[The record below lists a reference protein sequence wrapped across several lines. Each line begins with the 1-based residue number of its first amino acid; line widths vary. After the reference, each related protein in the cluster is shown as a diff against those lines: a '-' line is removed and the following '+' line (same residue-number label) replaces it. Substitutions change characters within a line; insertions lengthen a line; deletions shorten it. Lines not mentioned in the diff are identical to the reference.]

1 MDIYFIIVLVL
12 LALAAFDL
20 VVGVSNDA
28 VNFLNSAIGSKA
40 APRFVIMIV
49 ASLGIMIGAIFSSG
63 MMEVARS
70 GIFNPAMFTFEQ
82 VMVIFLAVMIT
93 DVLLIDFFNTLGMP
107 TSTTVSLVFD
117 LLGASVVVSLLSIV
131 SQDGDISAISE
142 YINTAKV
149 LTIISAIF
157 ISVAIAFSVG
167 TIVQFFARLLFSFN
181 YKNSYRYYG
190 AIWGGFSITAII
202 YFIIMKGLKGTTLS
216 SEALMAYIDANTGLI
231 LFSSFVVITLI
242 LQLIIMFT
250 RINILKGVV
259 LIGTFALALAF
270 AGNDLVN
277 FIGVSVAGL
286 DSYDIF
292 KNSGSDASM
301 MMSSLKGA
309 VHTSP
314 LLLIGSGVIMAL
326 TLWFS
331 KKAKTVTETEI
342 SLANQNTVVERFGST
357 QMSRGIVRSMRNL
370 GNNIS
375 AFLPTRVNSFI
386 ERRFRKSTYAVGMQ
400 NQASFDLVRASV
412 NLVMSSILIASA
424 TSLKLPL
431 STTYVTFMVAMGTSL
446 SDKAW
451 GRESAVYRVTGVLTV
466 IGGWFITAII
476 AFIISGIIAGI
487 CYLGG
492 FWGMGAMV
500 VMTVLLILHSNR
512 LHSKRV
518 KKNKTSVFEGE
529 VRQETI
535 MEKCV
540 GNIKE
545 AIVTIKDIYS
555 QTIIGLNTEDRK
567 LLKSLDERMYKFTDD
582 TKMIKQQVYIT
593 LNQFSEETI
602 HTGHYYVQVIDYL
615 REIAHSLSF
624 ITKPSFEHIN
634 NQHQG
639 LSDIQVGELEKINVA
654 TSEFFEM
661 NLDAI
666 DRNDFT
672 MVPRVIEKQQQILL
686 LLNEARKNEV
696 RRIKSQA
703 ESTRNAILYLAIL
716 NETKNLM
723 LQTLNLLKAQ
733 RDFITEI

>member
-131 SQDGDISAISE
+131 SQDGDISAISD

-216 SEALMAYIDANTGLI
+216 SETLMAYIDANTGLI
-231 LFSSFVVITLI
+231 LFSSFVFITLI

-301 MMSSLKGA
+301 MMNSLKGA

-314 LLLIGSGVIMAL
+314 LLLIGSGVIMAA

-342 SLANQNTVVERFGST
+342 SLANQNAVVERFGST
-357 QMSRGIVRSMRNL
+357 QMSRGIVRSTRNL

-375 AFLPTRVNSFI
+375 AFLPTSVNSFI

-400 NQASFDLVRASV
+400 NQASFDLIRASV

-476 AFIISGIIAGI
+476 AFVLSGIIAGV

-518 KKNKTSVFEGE
+518 KKNKTCVFEGE
-529 VRQETI
+529 VKEETI

-639 LSDIQVGELEKINVA
+639 LSDVQVGELEKINFA

-666 DRNDFT
+666 NRNDFS
-672 MVPRVIEKQQQILL
+672 MVPRVIEKQQEILF

>member
-216 SEALMAYIDANTGLI
+216 SETLMAYIDANTGLI

-301 MMSSLKGA
+301 MMNSLKGA

-314 LLLIGSGVIMAL
+314 LLLIGSGVIMAA

-342 SLANQNTVVERFGST
+342 SLANQNAVVERFGST
-357 QMSRGIVRSMRNL
+357 QMSRGIVRSTRNL

-375 AFLPTRVNSFI
+375 AFLPTSVNSFI

-400 NQASFDLVRASV
+400 NQASFDLIRASV

-476 AFIISGIIAGI
+476 AFVLSGIIAGV

-512 LHSKRV
+512 LHNKRV
-518 KKNKTSVFEGE
+518 KKNKTCVFEGE
-529 VRQETI
+529 VKEETI

-639 LSDIQVGELEKINVA
+639 LSDVQVGELEKINFA

-666 DRNDFT
+666 NRNDFT
-672 MVPRVIEKQQQILL
+672 MVPRVIEKQQEILF

>member
-216 SEALMAYIDANTGLI
+216 SDTLISYIDANTGLI

-301 MMSSLKGA
+301 MMNSLKGA

-314 LLLIGSGVIMAL
+314 LLLIGSGVIMAA

-342 SLANQNTVVERFGST
+342 SLANQNAVVERFGST
-357 QMSRGIVRSMRNL
+357 QMSRGIVRSTRNL

-375 AFLPTRVNSFI
+375 AFLPTSVNSFI

-400 NQASFDLVRASV
+400 NQASFDLIRASV

-476 AFIISGIIAGI
+476 AFVLSGIIAGV

-512 LHSKRV
+512 LHNKRV
-518 KKNKTSVFEGE
+518 KKNKTCVFEGE
-529 VRQETI
+529 VKEETI

-639 LSDIQVGELEKINVA
+639 LSDVQVGELEKINFA

-666 DRNDFT
+666 NRNDFS
-672 MVPRVIEKQQQILL
+672 MVPRVIEKQQEILF

>member
-216 SEALMAYIDANTGLI
+216 SDTLMSYIDANTGLI

-301 MMSSLKGA
+301 MMNSLKGA

-314 LLLIGSGVIMAL
+314 LLLIGSGVIMAA

-342 SLANQNTVVERFGST
+342 SLANQNAVVERFGST
-357 QMSRGIVRSMRNL
+357 QMSRGIVRSTRNL

-375 AFLPTRVNSFI
+375 AILPKKVNSFI

-400 NQASFDLVRASV
+400 NQASFDLIRASV

-476 AFIISGIIAGI
+476 AFVISGIIAGV

-518 KKNKTSVFEGE
+518 KKNKTCVFEGE
-529 VRQETI
+529 VKEETI

-639 LSDIQVGELEKINVA
+639 LSDIQVGELEKINFA

-666 DRNDFT
+666 NRNDFS
-672 MVPRVIEKQQQILL
+672 MVPRVIEKQQEILF